1 MMIRATLI
9 SLMTLGALVGSS
21 TANAQSAQPAK
32 VSACAAHQELVELE
46 RAINEIIAQPKDL
59 SEDAQSQLV
68 GVFDGGWLIATAL
81 GDHSRA
87 HCFATLSDALGFL
100 PAQSMTGD
108 DVKLEKVEMPAG
120 LATQVHRAAMK
131 VIRRL

>member
-9 SLMTLGALVGSS
+9 SLLTLAALVGSS
-21 TANAQSAQPAK
+21 TANAQTTEPTKA
-32 VSACAAHQELVELE
+32 SACAAHQELVELE
-46 RAINEIIAQPKDL
+46 RAINEIIAEPKDL
-59 SEDAQSQLV
+59 SEDAQGQLV

-100 PAQSMTGD
+100 PAQPMTGD
-108 DVKLEKVEMPAG
+108 EVELEKVEMPAG
-120 LATQVHRAAMK
+120 LATQVHRAAMN